1 MKPSLV
7 CPDSP
12 VPTVEVDTEGRID
25 PLPLIAASL
34 RRPIAIFSR
43 SKPKV
48 VATVYA
54 YFTPSINFG
63 RDTVSAFLAVAGPL
77 PLLHRIHSALAGE
90 FRVRYSDYLSCREG
104 TPLFHIE
111 AGAAC
116 EAAQSGRWTAIG
128 EVRNDA

>member
-1 MKPSLV
+1 MQPSLV

-12 VPTVEVDTEGRID
+12 VPTVEVDTGGRID

-34 RRPIAIFSR
+34 RRPISIFSR

-63 RDTVSAFLAVAGPL
+63 QPTVSAFLAVAGPL

-90 FRVRYSDYLSCREG
+90 FRVRYGDYLSCREG
-104 TPLFHIE
+104 TPLFHLE

-116 EAAQSGRWTAIG
+116 EAAQSGQWTTIG
-128 EVRNDA
+128 EVAQ

>member
-1 MKPSLV
+1 MQLSLI
-7 CPDSP
+7 CPDFP
-12 VPTVEVDTEGRID
+12 VPTVEVDTGGRID

-34 RRPIAIFSR
+34 RRPIAIFAR

-63 RDTVSAFLAVAGPL
+63 QPTVSAFLAVAGPL
-77 PLLHRIHSALAGE
+77 PLLRRIHSVLAGE

-116 EAAQSGRWTAIG
+116 QAAQSSQWTTIG
-128 EVRNDA
+128 EVPQ